1 MSGLSSASNQIQ
13 EIEPKTAT
21 DVSVVIVNYNVKD
34 FLSQALASVLRAAEG
49 LEVEIFVVDN
59 NSIDDSVLMVQQD
72 YPSVKL
78 IANSENV
85 GFGKAN
91 NQAIRQA
98 CGRHILILNPDT
110 IVQEDSLRTMVA
122 FMDSHPDC
130 GALGCQIL
138 NPDGSFAPE
147 SRRSFPTPE
156 IAFYRMIGLST
167 LFPKSERFG
176 KYNLTYL
183 PKDLPS
189 EVDALSGSCM
199 MVRRDAFFGIN
210 GKQKAGLFDED
221 FFMYGED
228 LDLCF
233 RIQEAGWTVWYSPET
248 QIIHYKG
255 ESTKKGELRYVKLFY
270 GAMLLFIEKH
280 LEVEKSSPL
289 AIFLRFG
296 ILIRAGLTLLGNGIR
311 SSSSVL
317 KDVFSVYLCVA
328 LIGAIRFAQTDVSM
342 TPLFFATIAPAFAL
356 STSLAIGFLG
366 GYRMSRRNRIEPV
379 IPAVLVGFLTVASLA
394 YFIEPIAFSRFAIGL
409 SVPISVV
416 VLSVIRALASRKDG
430 GFRKALLVGDSS
442 EANRLS
448 NLLATHPKPPFI
460 LKGFVSE
467 DGLAAGSVPHLGR
480 VSHIRD
486 LVRLVGFDDI
496 VFASRDVP
504 NHVIF
509 GIMKNLHDLPVQFR
523 MLQQGQDHV
532 IGKASINHL
541 SLRELQTDVAEVL
554 EIRSPF
560 SKFLFEKF
568 VALLIL
574 PAWPFLWFAEW
585 VSTHPGAV
593 VDASKRMIPP
603 EETTLRK
610 FVRIPEV
617 LTGKVSLIGCLP
629 EHQELVPDNWELPI
643 GLFSITN
650 SMRSKELETQD
661 LTRAYWYYVT
671 HQTPG
676 LDLEIL
682 LASIQSPG

>member
-1 MSGLSSASNQIQ
+1 MSGPRSEQKQSQ
-13 EIEPKTAT
+13 EIDSVSSV
-21 DVSVVIVNYNVKD
+21 DVSVVIVNYNVRD
-34 FLSQALASVLRAAEG
+34 FLSQALASVFRATEG
-49 LEVEIFVVDN
+49 LHVEVFVVDN
-59 NSIDDSVLMVQQD
+59 NSIDDSVAMVHQD
-72 YPSVKL
+72 YPAVKL

-91 NQAIRQA
+91 NQAIRA
-98 CGRHILILNPDT
+98 AKGRHILILNPDT
-110 IVQEDSLRTMVA
+110 IVQEDSLRTMVK

-130 GALGCQIL
+130 GAMGCQIL

-156 IAFYRMIGLST
+156 IAFYRMVGLST

-176 KYNLTYL
+176 RYNLTYL
-183 PKDLPS
+183 PKDLSS

-210 GKQKAGLFDED
+210 GEKKAGLFDED

-280 LEVEKSSPL
+280 LDVDKSSPL
-289 AIFLRFG
+289 ALLLRFG
-296 ILIRAGLTLLGNGIR
+296 IVVRAGLTLVGNSIR
-311 SSSSVL
+311 SSSAVL
-317 KDVFSVYLCVA
+317 KDVLGVYACVA
-328 LIGAIRFAQTDVSM
+328 LLGAIRFTQTEVTM

-356 STSLAIGFLG
+356 ATSLGIGLLG
-366 GYRMSRRNRIEPV
+366 GYRISKRNRIEPV
-379 IPAVLVGFLTVASLA
+379 IPGVLIGFLTVATLA
-394 YFIEPIAFSRFAIGL
+394 YFIQPIAFSRFAIGL
-409 SVPISVV
+409 AVPISMI
-416 VLSVIRALASRKDG
+416 VLMILRASGSRKNG
-430 GFRKALLVGDSS
+430 GIRKALLVGDSS
-442 EANRLS
+442 EAHRLR

-467 DGLAAGSVPHLGR
+467 DGVGSETVPHLGR

-504 NHVIF
+504 NHIIF

-541 SLRELQTDVAEVL
+541 SLRDLQTDVAEVL
-554 EIRSPF
+554 EIRSPI
-560 SKFLFEKF
+560 SKALFEKL
-568 VALLIL
+568 VALILL
-574 PAWPFLWFAEW
+574 PAWPFLWFADW
-585 VSTHPGAV
+585 VSTHPGRV
-593 VDASKRMIPP
+593 VDASKQKSANSN
-603 EETTLRK
+603 TSLQK

-617 LTGKVSLIGCLP
+617 LTGKVSLVGCLAEHREVVP
-629 EHQELVPDNWELPI
+629 ENWGLPI

-650 SMRSKELETQD
+650 SMQSKELETQD
-661 LTRAYWYYVT
+661 ITRAYWYYVT

-676 LDLEIL
+676 LDVEII
-682 LASIQSPG
+682 LASVQSPG